1 MATTIQNIETLR
13 AYLSGV
19 LDRANHHAQNVNAIA
34 LAIAGGIIWRT
45 TDNIKVMSRE
55 GEMKNVLWLQVG
67 NRTLCFA
74 YNHSTGD
81 IEVREG
87 SVQGTV
93 IRSFNNTTPIADVK
107 TFLKIYKSHEYIRS
121 EIRYTKPDKGITL

>member
-1 MATTIQNIETLR
+1 MATKIQNIETLR

-19 LDRANHHAQNVNAIA
+19 LDRANHHAQIVIEIA

-45 TDNIKVMSRE
+45 TDNIRVMSRE
-55 GEMKNVLWLQVG
+55 GEMKNVLWLEVG
-67 NRTLCFA
+67 KRTLCFA

-87 SVQGTV
+87 SVQG
-93 IRSFNNTTPIADVK
+93 SSLQGMK
-107 TFLKIYKSHEYIRS
+107 
-121 EIRYTKPDKGITL
+121 

>member
-1 MATTIQNIETLR
+1 MATTIQNIEILR

-19 LDRANHHAQNVNAIA
+19 LDRANHHAQNVNEIA

-45 TDNIKVMSRE
+45 TDNIRVMSRE
-55 GEMKNVLWLQVG
+55 CEMKNVLWLQVG

-93 IRSFNNTTPIADVK
+93 IRSFNNNTPIADVK
-107 TFLKIYKSHEYIRS
+107 DFFENL
-121 EIRYTKPDKGITL
+121 

>member
-1 MATTIQNIETLR
+1 MATTIQSIDILR

-19 LDRANHHAQNVNAIA
+19 LDRANHHAEDVNEIA

-45 TDNIKVMSRE
+45 TDNIRVLSRD
-55 GEMKNVLWLQVG
+55 GEIKNVLWLQVG

-74 YNHSTGD
+74 YNHSTRD

-87 SVQGTV
+87 SVQGAV
-93 IRSFNNTTPIADVK
+93 IRSFNNTTPISDVK
-107 TFLKIYKSHEYIRS
+107 DFFENLLK
-121 EIRYTKPDKGITL
+121 P

>member
-1 MATTIQNIETLR
+1 MATTIQNINILKE
-13 AYLSGV
+13 YLSGV
-19 LDRANHHAQNVNAIA
+19 LHRANDHAQNVNEIA
-34 LAIAGGIIWRT
+34 LAIAGGIIWRNT
-45 TDNIKVMSRE
+45 NNIKVMSRE
-55 GEMKNVLWLQVG
+55 GEMKNVLWLQAG

-87 SVQGTV
+87 SIQGTV

-107 TFLKIYKSHEYIRS
+107 VFFEEL
-121 EIRYTKPDKGITL
+121 